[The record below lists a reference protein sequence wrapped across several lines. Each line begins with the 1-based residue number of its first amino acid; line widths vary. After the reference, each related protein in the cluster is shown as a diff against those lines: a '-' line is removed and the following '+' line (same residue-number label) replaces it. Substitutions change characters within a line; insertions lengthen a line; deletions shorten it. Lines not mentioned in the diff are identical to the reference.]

1 MTSTKETQALQNLV
15 WEGSLPIEI
24 RLAASECRVYD
35 QADPYL
41 VGSCTSTMVQ
51 DANDLGNLDTVSTFI
66 LPTFHPP
73 PPSRV
78 LQLFTNQS

>member
-24 RLAASECRVYD
+24 RLVASECRVYD

-41 VGSCTSTMVQ
+41 VTSGASTMVQ
-51 DANDLGNLDTVSTFI
+51 DANDLGGLDTVSTFI

-73 PPSRV
+73 TSPCF
-78 LQLFTNQS
+78 LQLLTDRS